1 MYEHC
6 HSKWQE
12 TVLKSSS
19 FPTEININL
28 AKTPKINFL
37 ASLEFNFKKKNK
49 LRATREKLSKRQ
61 LNFRKVAL

>member
-1 MYEHC
+1 MQASKNKLMYEYC

-37 ASLEFNFKKKNK
+37 ASLELKKK
-49 LRATREKLSKRQ
+49 TT
-61 LNFRKVAL
+61 